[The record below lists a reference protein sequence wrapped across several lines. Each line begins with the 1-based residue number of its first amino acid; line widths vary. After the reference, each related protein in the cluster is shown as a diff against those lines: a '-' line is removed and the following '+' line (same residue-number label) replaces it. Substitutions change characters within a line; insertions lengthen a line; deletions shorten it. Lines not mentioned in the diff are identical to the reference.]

1 MRIANNQ
8 FGFIPRKSTTKAIYL
23 LQGLM
28 ESYQSKE
35 RDLHMVF
42 INLEKAYDQVAR
54 GVKEDYGKEE

>member
-35 RDLHMVF
+35 RNLHMVL
-42 INLEKAYDQVAR
+42 INLEIKMGDVIPQISMF
-54 GVKEDYGKEE
+54 K